1 MREVACAAS
10 GRMSTH
16 HAELRFRHV
25 AKLVA
30 TAVSA
35 LPASLRTSVMYDA
48 VTVRSRVGSSSGG
61 RWRLE
66 KGGEV
71 WAMAM
76 AVALQDGKVWRRAIG
91 PESK

>member
-1 MREVACAAS
+1 
-10 GRMSTH
+10 MSTH

-35 LPASLRTSVMYDA
+35 LPASLRTSVMHDA
-48 VTVRSRVGSSSGG
+48 VTVKSSVGSGSGG
-61 RWRLE
+61 RWKLE
-66 KGGEV
+66 KGEV

-76 AVALQDGKVWRRAIG
+76 AVAVALQDGEVWRRAIG